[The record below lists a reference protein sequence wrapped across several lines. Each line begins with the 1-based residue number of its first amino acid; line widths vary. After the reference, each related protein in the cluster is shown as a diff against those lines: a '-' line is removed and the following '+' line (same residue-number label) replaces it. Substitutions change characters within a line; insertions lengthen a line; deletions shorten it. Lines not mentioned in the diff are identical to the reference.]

1 MTHENSSQSGPLP
14 IEGCSQSLYIGCMKK
29 RQFLALSGSTLFSG
43 LTPSAAFSQA
53 KFPDRPIKVIVPFAP
68 GGDGDIIG
76 RLWVK
81 FAIAHTGANFIVD
94 NKAGAGGAIGA
105 AEASRAKA
113 DGYTLLLGTSSTQII
128 NPLASGTATYD
139 AVKDFNLVGMVSIN
153 PTCIVVNPS
162 VPANN
167 LKELV
172 SLVKANPG
180 KYAYGSAGPGT
191 ITNLTGELFK
201 LQGGKLDVQ
210 HIPYKGGGPA
220 MQDLVAG
227 HVPMITPIMS
237 SAVLAQHRAGRAR
250 ILSVNS
256 DARLKTA
263 PDIPTSVEA
272 GIPDM
277 RVQVFNAV
285 FTPAGVPREVM
296 DFLRATHNKV
306 RNDPAFLLDL
316 EKAGADPFTL
326 ADPEKF
332 IADEVVRWTNVIKAT
347 QFKTT

>member
-1 MTHENSSQSGPLP
+1 
-14 IEGCSQSLYIGCMKK
+14 MKK
-29 RQFLALSGSTLFSG
+29 RHFLALSGSALLSG
-43 LTPSAAFSQA
+43 LASQTTLA
-53 KFPDRPIKVIVPFAP
+53 QSKYPERPIRVIVPFAP
-68 GGDGDIIG
+68 AGDGDIIG

-81 FAIAHTGANFIVD
+81 YAMAHTGANFVVD

-128 NPLASGTATYD
+128 NPLASGTASYD
-139 AVKDFNLVGMVSIN
+139 AIKDFSLVGMVSIN

-167 LKELV
+167 LKELI
-172 SLVKANPG
+172 SLIKANPG

-191 ITNLTGELFK
+191 ITNLTGELLK
-201 LQGGKLDVQ
+201 LQAGKLDVQ
-210 HIPYKGGGPA
+210 HVPYKGGGPA

-250 ILSVNS
+250 ILGVNS
-256 DARLKTA
+256 DARLKAA

-272 GIPDM
+272 GVPDM

-285 FTPAGVPREVM
+285 FSPAGLPRDVLE
-296 DFLRATHNKV
+296 FLRATHIKV
-306 RNDPAFLLDL
+306 RNDPGFLLDL

-326 ADPEKF
+326 SDPEKF
-332 IADEVVRWTNVIKAT
+332 IAEEVVRWTSVIKAT
-347 QFKTT
+347 QFKTS

>member
-1 MTHENSSQSGPLP
+1 
-14 IEGCSQSLYIGCMKK
+14 MKK
-29 RQFLALSGSTLFSG
+29 RHFLALSGSALLSG
-43 LTPSAAFSQA
+43 MAPHTTFAQS
-53 KFPDRPIKVIVPFAP
+53 KFPERPIRVIVPFAP
-68 GGDGDIIG
+68 AGDGDIIG

-81 FAIAHTGANFIVD
+81 YAMAHTGANFVVD

-128 NPLASGTATYD
+128 NPLASGTASYD
-139 AVKDFNLVGMVSIN
+139 AIKDFSLVGMVSIN

-167 LKELV
+167 LKELI
-172 SLVKANPG
+172 SLIKASPG

-201 LQGGKLDVQ
+201 LQAGKLDVQ
-210 HIPYKGGGPA
+210 HVPYKGGGPA

-250 ILSVNS
+250 IVGVNS
-256 DARLKTA
+256 DARLKVA

-272 GIPDM
+272 GVPDM

-285 FTPAGVPREVM
+285 FTPAGVPRDVQE
-296 DFLRATHNKV
+296 FLRATHNKV
-306 RNDPAFLLDL
+306 RNDPAFLQDL
-316 EKAGADPFTL
+316 EKAGAEPFSL
-326 ADPEKF
+326 PDPEKF
-332 IADEVVRWTNVIKAT
+332 IAEEVVRWTSVIKAT
-347 QFKTT
+347 QFKTS

>member
-1 MTHENSSQSGPLP
+1 MAQ
-14 IEGCSQSLYIGCMKK
+14 
-29 RQFLALSGSTLFSG
+29 
-43 LTPSAAFSQA
+43 
-53 KFPDRPIKVIVPFAP
+53 
-68 GGDGDIIG
+68 
-76 RLWVK
+76 
-81 FAIAHTGANFIVD
+81 TGANLIVD

-113 DGYTLLLGTSSTQII
+113 DGYTVLLGTSSTQII

-139 AVKDFNLVGMVSIN
+139 AIKDFQLVGMVSIN

-167 LKELV
+167 LRELV
-172 SLVKANPG
+172 NLIKANPG

-210 HIPYKGGGPA
+210 HVPYKGGGPA

-256 DARLKTA
+256 DTRLKAA

-285 FTPAGVPREVM
+285 FTPAGVPREVLE
-296 DFLRATHNKV
+296 FLRATHNKI
-306 RNDPAFLLDL
+306 RNDPAFLQDL
-316 EKAGADPFTL
+316 EKAGADPFTG
-326 ADPEKF
+326 ADAEKF
-332 IADEVVRWTNVIKAT
+332 IADEVGRWTNVIKAT
-347 QFKTT
+347 QFKIT